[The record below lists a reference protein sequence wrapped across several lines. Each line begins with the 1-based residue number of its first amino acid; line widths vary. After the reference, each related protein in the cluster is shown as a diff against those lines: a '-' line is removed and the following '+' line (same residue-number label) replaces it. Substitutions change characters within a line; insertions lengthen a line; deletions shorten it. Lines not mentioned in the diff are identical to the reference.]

1 MELSMYTLL
10 SIAKAHHASD
20 LHITVGVRPKCR
32 ISGTL
37 YEMDGF
43 EKLTPAMTK
52 ELVESMFG
60 PKQKATMEATGEVD
74 FAYTDTRV
82 GRFRVN
88 AFHQRGSY
96 AAKQMELS
104 MYTLLSIAKAH
115 HASDL
120 HITVGVRPKC
130 RISGTLY
137 EMDGFEKL
145 TPAMTKELVESMF
158 GPKQKA
164 TMEATG
170 EVDFAY
176 TDTRVGRF
184 RVNAFHQRGSYAAVL
199 RIVASDI
206 PTPEAL
212 GIPEAVLGLTKKKR
226 GLVLVTGPTGSG
238 KSTTLASLIDVINKE
253 RNEHIITLEDPIEY
267 LHKHNRSIVNQR
279 EIGLDTDSYGNALRA
294 ALREDPDIILVG
306 EMRDFDTISTAI
318 TAAETGHLVFSTL
331 HTIGAAPT
339 IERIVDVFPPHQQNQ
354 IRSQLASVLEAVISQ
369 QLLPTIDG
377 KSRVAAFEV
386 MLGTP
391 AIKNL
396 IREDKA
402 HQIPSIMQTSKKI
415 GMQTMDDSLFSLYLK
430 HKIDAA
436 NAVEY
441 AQDTGNMQQKLF

>member
-1 MELSMYTLL
+1 MYTLL

-52 ELVESMFG
+52 ELVESMFDE
-60 PKQKATMEATGEVD
+60 KQK
-74 FAYTDTRV
+74 
-82 GRFRVN
+82 
-88 AFHQRGSY
+88 
-96 AAKQMELS
+96 K
-104 MYTLLSIAKAH
+104 
-115 HASDL
+115 
-120 HITVGVRPKC
+120 
-130 RISGTLY
+130 
-137 EMDGFEKL
+137 
-145 TPAMTKELVESMF
+145 
-158 GPKQKA
+158 

-206 PTPEAL
+206 PTPEDL
-212 GIPEAVLGLTKKKR
+212 GVPEAVLGLTKKKR

-306 EMRDFDTISTAI
+306 EMLTLIRFPLPSQQQKPDIWYSPPCI
-318 TAAETGHLVFSTL
+318 PSVRHLPL
-331 HTIGAAPT
+331 
-339 IERIVDVFPPHQQNQ
+339 
-354 IRSQLASVLEAVISQ
+354 SVLSMCSHR
-369 QLLPTIDG
+369 T
-377 KSRVAAFEV
+377 SRTRFARSWHRF
-386 MLGTP
+386 L
-391 AIKNL
+391 
-396 IREDKA
+396 RR
-402 HQIPSIMQTSKKI
+402 
-415 GMQTMDDSLFSLYLK
+415 
-430 HKIDAA
+430 
-436 NAVEY
+436 
-441 AQDTGNMQQKLF
+441 